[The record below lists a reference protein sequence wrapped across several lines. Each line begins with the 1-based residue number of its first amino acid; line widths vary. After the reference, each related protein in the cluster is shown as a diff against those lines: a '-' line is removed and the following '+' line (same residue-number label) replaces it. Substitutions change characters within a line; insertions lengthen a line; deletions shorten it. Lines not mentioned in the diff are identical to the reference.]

1 MMDYYII
8 LCNNTSDILVRCNKE
23 DLADILLM
31 LDKDKDV
38 DVLDYFKYR
47 SEEYKMLI
55 HGEDYIV
62 EDNCIDYAIS
72 K

>member
-1 MMDYYII
+1 MTYYII
-8 LCNNTSDILVRCNKE
+8 LCNNTSDILVRCNKS

-31 LDKDKDV
+31 LDKNSEFDV
-38 DVLDYFKYR
+38 IDYFEYR

-55 HGEDYIV
+55 HGDDYIA
-62 EDNCIDYAIS
+62 EDNCIDHALC

>member
-1 MMDYYII
+1 MESTYII
-8 LCNNTSDILVRCNKE
+8 LCNNTSDILVRCNKD

-31 LDKDKDV
+31 LDKSEDIDV
-38 DVLDYFKYR
+38 IDYFEYK

-55 HGEDYIV
+55 YGEDYIA
-62 EDNCIDYAIS
+62 EDKCIDNAFS